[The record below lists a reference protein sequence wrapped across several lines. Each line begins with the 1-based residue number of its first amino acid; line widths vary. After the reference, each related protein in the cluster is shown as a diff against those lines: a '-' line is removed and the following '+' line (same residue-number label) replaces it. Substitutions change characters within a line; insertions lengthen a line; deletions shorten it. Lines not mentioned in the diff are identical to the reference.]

1 MPARLIGKRKHSS
14 VKTGRERAVILLIL
28 LVVFLAAY
36 ASVMMSLLPG
46 SFARVEPLLPSL
58 LSAMI
63 GVGITVLV
71 TTFSFVFVALSLVS
85 AQFSPRVVRHFWH
98 GDPFRRIF
106 LWVFVAVFGLCF
118 VLQFVDAPRL
128 QLLGITLAGY
138 SIFVLFPSFLSYL
151 ADNMNAASIVHSI
164 ANRTVAEIE
173 AFHSELPTL
182 VKPPASHVVISSKS
196 GFLERIDTDR
206 LAAVFKV
213 YTTRDSNVRLK
224 IANYLGSFIEVG
236 SALAYTDPP
245 LEISPSMQE
254 QIESCFHRNKFRS
267 IEQDIEYGVRQLVDI
282 GIKAISPAVND
293 PTTCVNCIRYLGVI
307 MKEIAVRDD
316 RSDNA
321 KLLEAEGIVLKEP
334 TFEQYLDDAFD
345 QIYQF
350 GRRDH
355 VIVRTIVSV
364 MEDILAAVP
373 NPGRAELVIR
383 GIEDMELEYLFHGER
398 ESPIALTEQ
407 RNYLRKAIGR
417 FYRSAATKLEA
428 FGFPE
433 RRAELEATA
442 RRIES
447 SIESNR

>member
-1 MPARLIGKRKHSS
+1 M
-14 VKTGRERAVILLIL
+14 LLIL
-28 LVVFLAAY
+28 LAVFLVAY
-36 ASVMMSLLPG
+36 AAVMMSLLPG

-128 QLLGITLAGY
+128 QLLGVTLAGY

-173 AFHSELPTL
+173 QFHSELPSDI
-182 VKPPASHVVISSKS
+182 KPVPSHIITSSKS

-213 YTTRDSNVRLK
+213 YTTRDANVRLK

-236 SALAYTDPP
+236 STLAYTDPP
-245 LEISPSMQE
+245 IEISPAMQE
-254 QIESCFHRNKFRS
+254 QIEGCFYRHKFRS

-307 MKEIAVRDD
+307 IKEIAVRDD
-316 RSDNA
+316 RSDIA
-321 KLLEAEGIVLKEP
+321 KQLENDGIVLKLP

-373 NPGRAELVIR
+373 NAGRAEIVIR
-383 GIEDMELEYLFHGER
+383 EIADMELEYLFRGER
-398 ESPIALTEQ
+398 ESPIVLVEQ
-407 RNYLRKAIGR
+407 RNYLRKATAR
-417 FYRSAATKLEA
+417 FYRAAAEKLA
-428 FGFPE
+428 GFGHLE
-433 RRAELEATA
+433 RSAELKATA
-442 RRIES
+442 DRIES
-447 SIESNR
+447 SIEILRKD